1 MPTEAIDILL
11 VDDNPHDV
19 ELTLHAFRKHR
30 AGHRFLVVRDGAE
43 ALEFLHCTGSY
54 VGRDPENLPRVILLD
69 LKLPLVDGHYVLRQ
83 IRSDPH
89 TRTVPVVVLTSS
101 REERDI
107 FQCYQLG
114 INSYIVKPVD
124 FDQFMQAASTI
135 SEYWLALNEPPAR

>member
-1 MPTEAIDILL
+1 MPNDTVDILL

-19 ELTLHAFRKHR
+19 ELTLHAFRKQ
-30 AGHRFLVVRDGAE
+30 GPTHRFHVVRDGAE
-43 ALEFLHCTGSY
+43 ALEFFHCTGAY
-54 VGRDPENLPRVILLD
+54 VNRDPKSLPRLVLLD

-83 IRSDPH
+83 IRSDPR

-107 FQCYQLG
+107 FQCYQVG

-124 FDQFMQAASTI
+124 FDQFMQAANTI
-135 SEYWLALNEPPAR
+135 SDYWLSLNELPLR

>member
-1 MPTEAIDILL
+1 MPEDPIDILL

-19 ELTLHAFRKHR
+19 ELTVHAFQKHSMAKR
-30 AGHRFLVVRDGAE
+30 IQVVRDGEE
-43 ALEFLHCTGSY
+43 ALHFIHCTGPYAKRNSEDGPKL
-54 VGRDPENLPRVILLD
+54 VLLD

-83 IRSDPH
+83 IRSNPD
-89 TRTVPVVVLTSS
+89 TRTIPVVILTSS

-124 FDQFMQAASTI
+124 YDRFIAAAGTI
-135 SEYWLALNEPPAR
+135 AEYWLSLNQAPIS